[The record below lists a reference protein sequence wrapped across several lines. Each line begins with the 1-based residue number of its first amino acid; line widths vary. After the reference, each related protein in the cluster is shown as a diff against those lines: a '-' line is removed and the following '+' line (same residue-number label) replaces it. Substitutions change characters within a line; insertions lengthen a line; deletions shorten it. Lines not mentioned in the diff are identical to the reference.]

1 MKRPLLTSPD
11 FSQEKCQSSQSDFSS
26 SPPPKGGEVGEV
38 NEDRNETVRRH
49 NNEERW
55 ERWERSMTST
65 VADCASTVADTK
77 SVCSDFPSGSFPAIK
92 RHYRICTICGG
103 EAARWEVGLPIAPPS
118 PTNESQ
124 AAT

>member
-1 MKRPLLTSPD
+1 
-11 FSQEKCQSSQSDFSS
+11 
-26 SPPPKGGEVGEV
+26 
-38 NEDRNETVRRH
+38 
-49 NNEERW
+49 
-55 ERWERSMTST
+55 MTST

-92 RHYRICTICGG
+92 RHYRICTICG
-103 EAARWEVGLPIAPPS
+103 ADLTARREVGLPIAPPS